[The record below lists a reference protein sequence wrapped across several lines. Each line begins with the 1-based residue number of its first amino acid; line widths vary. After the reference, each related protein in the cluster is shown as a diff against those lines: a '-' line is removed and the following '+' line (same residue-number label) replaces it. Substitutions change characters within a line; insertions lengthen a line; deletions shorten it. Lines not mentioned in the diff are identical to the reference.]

1 MTGGH
6 TRQAARQAPSLPN
19 ATAGAR
25 ADGEVES
32 PNHPAYLLRSMRAG
46 RGKVHI
52 RPRQVLAQDPLTPE
66 EQSLVAPADS
76 VTLPSL
82 PDKLRSLSAN
92 RKERVFAEWPFRNQA
107 AAGKG
112 KPCFLRDTTAGGSSG
127 RIACRRR
134 YFVCDLRNRN
144 CLGRRRMNSTSS
156 ISRKGQR
163 TSSEFHIPA
172 RSIFASIPSCR

>member
-92 RKERVFAEWPFRNQA
+92 RKERVFAEWPVPQP
-107 AAGKG
+107 G
-112 KPCFLRDTTAGGSSG
+112 CG
-127 RIACRRR
+127 RERKTV
-134 YFVCDLRNRN
+134 F
-144 CLGRRRMNSTSS
+144 ST
-156 ISRKGQR
+156 RHNGWRQQR
-163 TSSEFHIPA
+163 PHRLP
-172 RSIFASIPSCR
+172 